1 MVSEFWEPLPHL
13 HLRPPFL
20 PACSRFPIIL
30 SIEDHCSIVQQR
42 NMASHFKKV
51 FGDMLLTKPVD
62 INADELPSPTQLKK
76 KILIKVWSRQNP
88 KTHLWV
94 LHQEMVKG
102 NKGWLAG
109 TCGRLILR
117 VGSSV

>member
-1 MVSEFWEPLPHL
+1 
-13 HLRPPFL
+13 
-20 PACSRFPIIL
+20 
-30 SIEDHCSIVQQR
+30 
-42 NMASHFKKV
+42 MASHFKKV

-76 KILIKVWSRQNP
+76 KILIKVWSRKNP
-88 KTHLWV
+88 KTPLCRRDTWV

-102 NKGWLAG
+102 SKGWWEG

>member
-1 MVSEFWEPLPHL
+1 
-13 HLRPPFL
+13 
-20 PACSRFPIIL
+20 
-30 SIEDHCSIVQQR
+30 
-42 NMASHFKKV
+42 MASHFKKV

-76 KILIKVWSRQNP
+76 KILIKVCGRQNP
-88 KTHLWV
+88 SLLEEHQLCWV

-102 NKGWLAG
+102 SKGWWEG

>member
-1 MVSEFWEPLPHL
+1 
-13 HLRPPFL
+13 
-20 PACSRFPIIL
+20 
-30 SIEDHCSIVQQR
+30 
-42 NMASHFKKV
+42 MASHFKKV

-76 KILIKVWSRQNP
+76 KILIKVRSRQNP
-88 KTHLWV
+88 SLQEGRRLCWV
-94 LHQEMVKG
+94 PHQEMVKE
-102 NKGWLAG
+102 NKGWWEG

>member
-1 MVSEFWEPLPHL
+1 
-13 HLRPPFL
+13 
-20 PACSRFPIIL
+20 
-30 SIEDHCSIVQQR
+30 
-42 NMASHFKKV
+42 MASHFKKV

-76 KILIKVWSRQNP
+76 KILIKVRSRQNP
-88 KTHLWV
+88 SLQEGHRLCWV
-94 LHQEMVKG
+94 LLQEMVKES
-102 NKGWLAG
+102 KGWWEG